1 MSDAPLFARRSG
13 GRSLTNAPPP
23 AGAPDRRRILSLHS
37 PTVSDRR
44 KRSRRAPKAP
54 PAAAA
59 LRPVALDFD
68 LPADEPLAPG
78 EQAEMARHLKF
89 LAEHRKLLRL
99 RVNAA
104 EDLMLNGAKPPTD
117 RGLCKH
123 LLGKVDRAAVEA
135 ALERL
140 NDPRARSR
148 FIGSVVQFSDDPGFL
163 VAYLESLEDGASRRE
178 AAGAFAASTAR
189 LDFDALGEARMRR
202 FLESIA
208 SIFEGP
214 ERAQVLFGLLHNDG
228 FRAAFESI
236 EPMLP
241 PDLGKALRPLRAAYT
256 WVIEGSD
263 DGLDHK
269 ALTQGAALLLDAPSE
284 VLRSYPA
291 PVQQRLLERAVEL
304 MASQEAAD
312 RAAAALLEGLPH
324 DSDAY
329 RELALIRV
337 ASLLQ
342 QGAEP
347 RAKWLLRQLLQAQPR
362 HPTARRLLEGLGSP
376 RVGPLALGWPGAE
389 SVAKAEPGLW
399 TPAWWLA
406 EQKRVWLRVG
416 VSPTELAL
424 WDRAV
429 GPGLAPVLLTK
440 AGKGAFLAFAGRGV
454 PAVLA
459 PRVSDEHKV
468 EMALQGVLIL
478 ESLAGMGIVLP
489 DARRKRFLI
498 EDGSRL
504 VLGDLSGA
512 RADDPVKARKS
523 VSAQSFGFA
532 RELLRGIDLP
542 PMASRAVYG
551 RRSRPGQLRRAL
563 VLLTT
568 P

>member
-1 MSDAPLFARRSG
+1 MSK
-13 GRSLTNAPPP
+13 
-23 AGAPDRRRILSLHS
+23 H
-37 PTVSDRR
+37 
-44 KRSRRAPKAP
+44 
-54 PAAAA
+54 
-59 LRPVALDFD
+59 LR
-68 LPADEPLAPG
+68 
-78 EQAEMARHLKF
+78 F

-123 LLGKVDRAAVEA
+123 LLGKVDRASVEG
-135 ALERL
+135 ALDRL
-140 NDPRARSR
+140 TDPRARSR
-148 FIGSVVQFSDDPGFL
+148 FIGSVVQFSDDAGFL
-163 VAYLESLEDGASRRE
+163 VAYLESLQDGASRRE

-189 LDFDALGEARMRR
+189 LDFGALGEARMQR
-202 FLESIA
+202 FLESVA
-208 SIFEGP
+208 AIFQGP

-228 FRAAFESI
+228 FRATFESI

-241 PDLGKALRPLRAAYT
+241 PDLGQALRPLRAAYT

-263 DGLDHK
+263 EGLDHK
-269 ALTQGAALLLDAPSE
+269 ALTRGATLLLDAPAE

-291 PVQQRLLERAVEL
+291 SVQQRLLERAVEL
-304 MASQEAAD
+304 MGSQEAAD

-329 RELALIRV
+329 RELALTRV

-342 QGAEP
+342 EGAEP
-347 RAKWLLRQLLQAQPR
+347 RAKWLLRQLHQAQPR

-376 RVGPLALGWPGAE
+376 RLGPLALGWPGAE
-389 SVAKAEPGLW
+389 QVAKAEPGLW
-399 TPAWWLA
+399 TPAYWLA
-406 EQKRVWLRVG
+406 EQKRVWVRAG
-416 VSPTELAL
+416 VSPGEIAL
-424 WDRAV
+424 WDRAI
-429 GPGLAPVLLTK
+429 GPGFAPVLL
-440 AGKGAFLAFAGRGV
+440 AKGGRGSFLAFAGRGT

-459 PRVSDEHKV
+459 DRLPDDRRPEL
-468 EMALQGVLIL
+468 ALQGVLIL
-478 ESLAGMGIVLP
+478 EALAGLGIVLP

-498 EDGSRL
+498 EDGHRL

-512 RADDPVKARKS
+512 RSEQPDKARKGA
-523 VSAQSFGFA
+523 SAAAFGFA
-532 RELLRGIDLP
+532 REVLRGMDLP
-542 PMASRAVYG
+542 PGASRAIYG